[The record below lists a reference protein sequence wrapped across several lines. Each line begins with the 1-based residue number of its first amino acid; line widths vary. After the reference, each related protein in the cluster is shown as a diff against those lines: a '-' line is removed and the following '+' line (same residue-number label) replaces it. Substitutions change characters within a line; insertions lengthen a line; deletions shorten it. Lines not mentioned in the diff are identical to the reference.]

1 MRGWRSARV
10 TLNGWVMRVGELLA
24 PVVAAMRREILAG
37 SYIQADETEVPV
49 QRPGEK
55 SGKNHQAYLWQ
66 FGSPG
71 VGGARW
77 GPVVFIFDLGRS
89 GAVAQRNLS
98 GYAGILQTDGYAGY
112 NHVGVE
118 GLVHAGC
125 WAHYPESS
133 IILSGIGVGL

>member
-1 MRGWRSARV
+1 MIQTVVAKYGDHTPFYRQSAILSRDAGVEISRV

-55 SGKNHQAYLWQ
+55 LGKNHQANLWQ

-71 VGGARW
+71 VGGA
-77 GPVVFIFDLGRS
+77 
-89 GAVAQRNLS
+89 
-98 GYAGILQTDGYAGY
+98 
-112 NHVGVE
+112 
-118 GLVHAGC
+118 
-125 WAHYPESS
+125 
-133 IILSGIGVGL
+133 